1 MTSDTMPSF
10 QGEYPQAASLL
21 AMMNEKPLPKIA
33 PDTLEGIGLEALAG
47 DQAAATAQKVLD
59 EVNSA
64 LTSKDA
70 DRLANC
76 FLEEQSYWRDQL
88 AFTWHLRTFYTPR
101 GCASNMVE
109 TASLR
114 GIDKRFV
121 VDGSPQFIPA
131 SPTLQFINCEFTFS
145 MNSPATSCRGSMKL
159 VPAKAH
165 DAISWKIWIFSTW
178 VENLD
183 IHPENTVLLDSP
195 GRELE
200 DWTSLRL
207 RSSSLEAETLRPPL
221 QHD

>member
-1 MTSDTMPSF
+1 MLMLAIDSDTMPSF

-131 SPTLQFINCEFTFS
+131 SPTLVSNFDFLLIAVPTRLISES
-145 MNSPATSCRGSMKL
+145 SNSSIVSSHL
-159 VPAKAH
+159 V
-165 DAISWKIWIFSTW
+165 
-178 VENLD
+178 
-183 IHPENTVLLDSP
+183 
-195 GRELE
+195 
-200 DWTSLRL
+200 
-207 RSSSLEAETLRPPL
+207 
-221 QHD
+221 